1 MRIFGIRAETGLSS
15 RSGWIIERPNRIPAA
30 KNAFDDEGLHI
41 AADPSSITAVY
52 FSETE
57 ACTASA

>member
-1 MRIFGIRAETGLSS
+1 M
-15 RSGWIIERPNRIPAA
+15 ERPDRIPVA
-30 KNAFDDEGLHI
+30 KNGFDDEGLHI